1 LESLQKQFSLYFKDV
16 DFSKPECVRNPFS
29 VNSVSRLMTCEQEQ
43 LTDSDSSWKDMFDAY
58 KLPHFWLL
66 VKNDYPALSDKAIK
80 VLIPFMTT

>member
-1 LESLQKQFSLYFKDV
+1 
-16 DFSKPECVRNPFS
+16 
-29 VNSVSRLMTCEQEQ
+29 MTCEQEQ

-66 VKNDYPALSDKAIK
+66 VKNDYPALSDKALK